1 MGYINKVQKRLH
13 VDNNDDDD
21 REDGELEEESDSEL
35 TEYEI
40 IQKRNIQECKRLW
53 NDMMK
58 AKVDA
63 SANVP
68 VHKERPKKPKTQE
81 QVTSEYCLRKD
92 RQRNKK
98 YIE

>member
-40 IQKRNIQECKRLW
+40 IQKRNIQEWKRLW

-68 VHKERPKKPKTQE
+68 VPKQRPKKQKTQ
-81 QVTSEYCLRKD
+81 
-92 RQRNKK
+92 
-98 YIE
+98 

>member
-21 REDGELEEESDSEL
+21 GEDGELEEESDSEL

-40 IQKRNIQECKRLW
+40 IQKRNIQEWKRLW

-68 VHKERPKKPKTQE
+68 FPK
-81 QVTSEYCLRKD
+81 
-92 RQRNKK
+92 
-98 YIE
+98 